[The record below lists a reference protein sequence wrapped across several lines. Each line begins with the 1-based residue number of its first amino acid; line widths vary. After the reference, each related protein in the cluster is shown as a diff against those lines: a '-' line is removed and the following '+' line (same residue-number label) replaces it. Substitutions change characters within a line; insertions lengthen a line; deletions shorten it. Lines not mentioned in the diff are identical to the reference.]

1 MARDK
6 SFLSRFLRRD
16 DEPEPEPDEA
26 LEVLGLGGRW
36 RALRFRS
43 PYQPM
48 LVLNQR
54 LTQHNPFYLEAF
66 GSTLGIPSSPT
77 KPPEEEPAETVAVMF
92 YSYAVGT
99 MMHGFRAVTYC
110 DVILDKGTAWPAS
123 PQGAPEYQQT
133 QLPFPVDEAEEL
145 KSQLIDMARE
155 VTALKKQNKEL
166 RQQVQKYGGTQD
178 GLLARIKNYQKALEG
193 MRIAAQQDA
202 KGLLLFSERYN
213 GRVEEVA
220 ADSMDVVFDDNE
232 GGTFAQS
239 YRSNQLGGA
248 KMPEPGDRIY
258 AFAAVYRSP
267 AKPVSW
273 NEILREDSGIEDL
286 DFPVEE
292 AEGSID
298 L

>member
-1 MARDK
+1 LYVFIAHEH
-6 SFLSRFLRRD
+6 STRRSLHVSD
-16 DEPEPEPDEA
+16 LHRIFGEGA
-26 LEVLGLGGRW
+26 VLYASTQGV
-36 RALRFRS
+36 
-43 PYQPM
+43 PYRQ
-48 LVLNQR
+48 
-54 LTQHNPFYLEAF
+54 
-66 GSTLGIPSSPT
+66 
-77 KPPEEEPAETVAVMF
+77 AE
-92 YSYAVGT
+92 
-99 MMHGFRAVTYC
+99 
-110 DVILDKGTAWPAS
+110 
-123 PQGAPEYQQT
+123 
-133 QLPFPVDEAEEL
+133 LPFPVDEAEDL

-193 MRIAAQQDA
+193 MRIAAGQDA

-213 GRVEEVA
+213 GRVEEVT
-220 ADSMDVVFDDNE
+220 ADSMDVVFDDND

-239 YRSNQLGGA
+239 YSSDQLAGA

>member
-1 MARDK
+1 MARGK
-6 SFLSRFLRRD
+6 SFLRRFLRRD
-16 DEPEPEPDEA
+16 EEPDAEPEDGRDRFEPASLYAEFLRNFDLAQFEPSSQCRLWVYQPIADLAVA
-26 LEVLGLGGRW
+26 LDSGIYMYVSMSQEHPMH
-36 RALRFRS
+36 RALHVSDLHRIFGEGAVLYAS
-43 PYQPM
+43 TQGVPYRQ
-48 LVLNQR
+48 
-54 LTQHNPFYLEAF
+54 
-66 GSTLGIPSSPT
+66 
-77 KPPEEEPAETVAVMF
+77 AE
-92 YSYAVGT
+92 
-99 MMHGFRAVTYC
+99 
-110 DVILDKGTAWPAS
+110 
-123 PQGAPEYQQT
+123 
-133 QLPFPVDEAEEL
+133 LPFPVDEAEDL

-193 MRIAAQQDA
+193 MRIAAGQDA

-220 ADSMDVVFDDNE
+220 ADSMDVVFDDND

-239 YRSNQLGGA
+239 YSSDQLAGA